1 MNIRP
6 FFSIAALVVLVVGGV
21 VGGQQYIATKLD
33 AVSVRLE
40 KLENSLGSLPDL
52 AAMADRKDLN
62 ATKER
67 VVALDKE
74 LKTLAGRKPST
85 SPSSDELLTTA
96 VNKVAPAV
104 VSIVVSK
111 DVPKLEVVYENPFGD
126 DPFFRNVGIRIPRYQ
141 QKGTEVKKVG
151 AGTGF
156 LFRADGYIV
165 TNNHVVADTAA
176 TYTVLLND
184 GTQKPA
190 QVLHRD
196 SKLDIAVVKMEGN
209 SYPAVVLGDSS
220 NLKLGQ
226 SVFAIGNALGEY
238 SNSVS
243 RGIISGLDRT
253 VTASGP
259 SGTEILEGVLQTDAA
274 INPGNSGG
282 PLVDLNGVVVGL
294 NVATVRGS
302 NNISFSIPINRVK
315 SIIDQVVK

>member
-1 MNIRP
+1 MLLRG
-6 FFSIAALVVLVVGGV
+6 FLHVFVLLVVAFGV
-21 VGGQQYIATKLD
+21 WAHQQITVKLD
-33 AVSVRLE
+33 AVHTRLDT
-40 KLENSLGSLPDL
+40 LESSLKSLPDL

-67 VVALDKE
+67 VLVLEKD
-74 LKTLAGRKPST
+74 LKALAGRKTLTP
-85 SPSSDELLTTA
+85 PSSDELLTNA
-96 VNKVAPAV
+96 VNKVAPSV

-156 LFRADGYIV
+156 LIRKDGYII
-165 TNNHVVADTAA
+165 TNAHVVADTAA
-176 TYTVLLND
+176 TYIVLLND

-190 QVLHRD
+190 TILHRD
-196 SKLDIAVVKMEGN
+196 AALDIAVLKIDGT
-209 SYPAVVLGDSS
+209 SYPAVSLGDSGA
-220 NLKLGQ
+220 LKLGQ
-226 SVFAIGNALGEY
+226 SVFAVGNALGEY

-243 RGIISGLDRT
+243 RGIISGLNRT

-259 SGTEILEGVLQTDAA
+259 LGSETLNGVLQTDAA

-282 PLVDLNGVVVGL
+282 PLVDLNGVVVGV

-302 NNISFSIPINRVK
+302 NNISFSIPINIVK
-315 SIIDQVVK
+315 DLIARVVKK